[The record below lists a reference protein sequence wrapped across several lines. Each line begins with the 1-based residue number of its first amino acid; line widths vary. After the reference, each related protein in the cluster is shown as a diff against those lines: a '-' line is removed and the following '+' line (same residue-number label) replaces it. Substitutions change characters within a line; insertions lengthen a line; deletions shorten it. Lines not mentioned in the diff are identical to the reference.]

1 MIETRGATNMSDPK
15 RSSRSRP
22 QYHYLY
28 GSTDLTSPASTI
40 GSPTQDHEA
49 LLGEGLILTDNEE
62 DTPNASSQDLQQ
74 IVVTNGKDRPML
86 PHLSEFDIVDE
97 TNEFLLGPMPMP
109 PPPPPKPRYATCC
122 DSMLTGDHPIGRL
135 TRVALVMAVAICM
148 CTLVMV
154 LSTNST
160 DAMGASGYRHGP
172 RFDYIPFPVVD
183 REDYNDP
190 ATKIVNPELFD
201 PSLLFQGTAASSK
214 TNRTVDPLLKVPFP
228 TGAFWTNL
236 VVDPTPDRGFSY
248 PVVVY
253 PYAFKWSK
261 TLLQAS
267 YPPLR
272 RRIDDISIRDTF
284 NPDVTFGTLEAVAKR
299 HIMAFDSLSVTVR
312 FFLSSGGYWETYMV
326 QGSPYIT
333 ARYQDATPEIRA
345 LSIFS
350 DVSCP
355 FDATGNYK
363 DGSGFDSNNGR
374 KLKWGVCTPYDPLS
388 VSIFV
393 AVIHRGAYLTVRTV
407 ISRVFPVFPP
417 ERRRRQH
424 QRNVNIARSTV
435 PFENSRGLDLDA
447 VCIGTNCTFI

>member
-1 MIETRGATNMSDPK
+1 MIETRRSTNMSDP
-15 RSSRSRP
+15 RRGSRLR
-22 QYHYLY
+22 QQFHYLY

-40 GSPTQDHEA
+40 GSPTQEHEA

-62 DTPNASSQDLQQ
+62 DTPNTSSQDLQQ
-74 IVVTNGKDRPML
+74 IVITNGKDHPML
-86 PHLSEFDIVDE
+86 PLLPGFDIADE
-97 TNEFLLGPMPMP
+97 TSEFLLGPVP
-109 PPPPPKPRYATCC
+109 PPPPPTKPWYAKCC
-122 DSMLTGDHPIGRL
+122 GSILTGDNPIGHVTRGVLVL
-135 TRVALVMAVAICM
+135 TVATCM

-154 LSTNST
+154 LSTNGT
-160 DAMGASGYRHGP
+160 DSMGASDYRHGP

-183 REDYNDP
+183 REEYNDP
-190 ATKIVNPELFD
+190 ATNIVNPELFD
-201 PSLLFQGTAASSK
+201 PSLLFQGTAASSR
-214 TNRTVDPLLKVPFP
+214 TNRTVDPLLKVPLP

-236 VVDPTPDRGFSY
+236 VVEPTPDRGFSY

-253 PYAFKWSK
+253 PYAFKWSE

-272 RRIDDISIRDTF
+272 RRIDKISIRDTF
-284 NPDVTFGTLEAVAKR
+284 NPDLTFGTLEAVAKR

-333 ARYQDATPEIRA
+333 TKYQDATPEIHA

-393 AVIHRGAYLTVRTV
+393 GVIHPQSMLDCIVRIYGSLTRFFFHFRAATTA
-407 ISRVFPVFPP
+407 PT
-417 ERRRRQH
+417 ECQY
-424 QRNVNIARSTV
+424 
-435 PFENSRGLDLDA
+435 
-447 VCIGTNCTFI
+447 CTEYSSFC